1 MAWKINMNTVI
12 LFKKSDFPLLKNIS
26 DYEQDMDLWNSD
38 DQDNYY
44 SPDDLIQSP
53 GYRTYLF
60 EKFRKSKKKDVRA
73 YDTWVLLDSNNRN
86 NLDFNISD
94 YYMFLGYES
103 QVR

>member
-12 LFKKSDFPLLKNIS
+12 LFKKSDFPLLNNIS
-26 DYEQDMDLWNSD
+26 DYEHNMDLWNSD
-38 DQDNYY
+38 DQDSYY

-60 EKFRKSKKKDVRA
+60 EKFRKNSKKDVRA

-86 NLDFNISD
+86 TLDFNISD

-103 QVR
+103 QI

>member
-12 LFKKSDFPLLKNIS
+12 LFKKSDFPLLNNIS
-26 DYEQDMDLWNSD
+26 DYEQNMNLWNSD

-60 EKFRKSKKKDVRA
+60 EKFRKNNKKDVRT

-86 NLDFNISD
+86 ALDFNISD

-103 QVR
+103 QV

>member
-12 LFKKSDFPLLKNIS
+12 LFKKSDFPLLNNIS
-26 DYEQDMDLWNSD
+26 DYEQNMDLWNSD

-60 EKFRKSKKKDVRA
+60 EKFRKNNKKDVRI

-86 NLDFNISD
+86 ALDFNISD

-103 QVR
+103 QV

>member
-12 LFKKSDFPLLKNIS
+12 LLKKSDFPLLNNIS
-26 DYEQDMDLWNSD
+26 DYEQNMNLWNSD

-60 EKFRKSKKKDVRA
+60 EKFRKNSKKDVRA

-86 NLDFNISD
+86 ALDFNISD

-103 QVR
+103 QV

>member
-26 DYEQDMDLWNSD
+26 DYEQNMDLWNSD
-38 DQDNYY
+38 DQDSYY
-44 SPDDLIQSP
+44 SPDNLIQSP

>member
-12 LFKKSDFPLLKNIS
+12 LFKKSDFPLLNNIS
-26 DYEQDMDLWNSD
+26 DYEQNMDLWNSD

-60 EKFRKSKKKDVRA
+60 EKFRKNNKKDVRT

-86 NLDFNISD
+86 ALDFNISD

-103 QVR
+103 QV

>member
-12 LFKKSDFPLLKNIS
+12 LFKKSDFPLLNNIS
-26 DYEQDMDLWNSD
+26 DYEQNMDLWNSD

-60 EKFRKSKKKDVRA
+60 EKFRKNSKKDVRT
-73 YDTWVLLDSNNRN
+73 YDIWVLLDSNNRN
-86 NLDFNISD
+86 ALDFNISD

-103 QVR
+103 QV